1 MGKDIYDVNEYK
13 WYFRSLETRDEYFE
27 YYRARHAF
35 WRIYGFQVPDEVLK
49 KVYYKNALKLV
60 PGIDAKAFPE

>member
-1 MGKDIYDVNEYK
+1 
-13 WYFRSLETRDEYFE
+13 
-27 YYRARHAF
+27 
-35 WRIYGFQVPDEVLK
+35 VPDEVLK